1 MAYQAMSF
9 AATSMADSTYY
20 KDYYAAHGYDGGYNL
35 SAYYQQQGS
44 HYPLSG
50 QAAYQQHAVPQVS
63 AAPEVPPPPPPC
75 PSDTERPYVTDAPP
89 LPGSSS
95 SEAVPPLPSQGEV
108 PPPPPPSQPGQYNT
122 SAQNS
127 AVTAAV
133 TASGRDDATATAA
146 SHEAYAQWYA
156 QNYGAYYSYQGYEQ
170 QWYAYWQQQQQ
181 EADAYA
187 YASATYAQQQQT
199 GISNELSAGVLPR
212 DETRDEPAHP
222 SSSSSPSQTY
232 NAQPPPSGLY
242 VQLPGHK
249 VNQGRHR
256 TGATGP
262 NTVPIGSRVHVS
274 NETSASASVAGAP
287 SGSKQH
293 PAIIIRPQVPLA
305 KRAAS
310 VSTPSYIS
318 VDSSSIP
325 ATTSSTPPNGKSL
338 AVAAAVAAG
347 AAGAMAAAKAA
358 QASSAQGSSQWPPAF
373 TAWVTRCFNTA
384 RLRNIPDSHLSQK
397 LMAYLEQVKT
407 EGKLWTTDWDTHPIM
422 LPDSPAGQQDRRSE
436 AVNTVLALDGTPA
449 RKRNRWGAVSEARLD
464 PDRRLSHD
472 QQPAA
477 TDYRKRPHD
486 PDSDEDDQNGE
497 RGSDSATPKQSLHLI
512 GGMQSLSNRR
522 RKKLMQMEQHQQQQS
537 GRRGAKG
544 ALSLEELRRQAR
556 AGRFGNGSAVG
567 MAVGVGVH
575 DDDSSGMDM
584 SDEEVAERRFDGLVV
599 GTCQNLEKSYFR
611 LTSKPDPAT
620 VRPEPVLERA
630 LERLVSM
637 IAHGEATY
645 FYSLDQFKGMR
656 QDCTVQHLRNGLA
669 VRVYEAHA
677 RSSLEYG
684 DTAEFNQCQARLAH
698 LYADGQPGCV
708 AEFTAYRVL
717 YETVHCATAGRRGG
731 GMAKSLMHT
740 IRNIPLELSGSEE
753 IRHALQVR
761 EAVMTYNYAAF
772 FRLYASAPHLGRAIM
787 DVVAEAM
794 RWAGLN
800 AFVKACDLPLPVS
813 EMALLLGFAPRPS
826 SCHPAVG
833 SQGDASERDGK
844 PLPGC
849 MRAHLAGEAEAGS
862 SPEEGMVEC
871 SAWLRDHG
879 AVVVE
884 KGKSRWTKSA
894 ML

>member
-1 MAYQAMSF
+1 M
-9 AATSMADSTYY
+9 
-20 KDYYAAHGYDGGYNL
+20 
-35 SAYYQQQGS
+35 SAYYQQQGA

-50 QAAYQQHAVPQVS
+50 QAAYQQHAGPQVS
-63 AAPEVPPPPPPC
+63 APPEAPPPPPPG
-75 PSDTERPYVTDAPP
+75 PSDAGKPAINDAPP

-95 SEAVPPLPSQGEV
+95 SEAVPPLPCQGEV
-108 PPPPPPSQPGQYNT
+108 PPPPPPSHPGL
-122 SAQNS
+122 QNNS
-127 AVTAAV
+127 VQNAAV
-133 TASGRDDATATAA
+133 SATGTASGGGDATATAA
-146 SHEAYAQWYA
+146 SHDAYAQWYA
-156 QNYGAYYSYQGYEQ
+156 RNYSSYYSYPGYEQ

-181 EADAYA
+181 QADAYA
-187 YASATYAQQQQT
+187 YASATSSQQQQA
-199 GISNELSAGVLPR
+199 GILNEPSVSVLPR
-212 DETRDEPAHP
+212 DEARDKLVHP
-222 SSSSSPSQTY
+222 SSTSSPPHTY

-242 VQLPGHK
+242 GQLPVHRASH
-249 VNQGRHR
+249 GRFR

-262 NTVPIGSRVHVS
+262 NTVPIGSRVHV
-274 NETSASASVAGAP
+274 NDATSASASVAGVP

-293 PAIIIRPQVPLA
+293 PAIVIRPQVPLV
-305 KRAAS
+305 KRAVS
-310 VSTPSYIS
+310 VATPSYIS
-318 VDSSSIP
+318 VDSSSNP
-325 ATTSSTPPNGKSL
+325 VTASSTPPHGQNP

-358 QASSAQGSSQWPPAF
+358 QASSTQGSSQWPPSF

-384 RLRNIPDSHLSQK
+384 RLQNIPDSRLSQK

-407 EGKLWTTDWDTHPIM
+407 DGKLWTTDWDTHPIM
-422 LPDSPAGQQDRRSE
+422 LPDNPAGQQDRGSE
-436 AVNTVLALDGTPA
+436 AVSTVLALDVTPV
-449 RKRNRWGAVSEARLD
+449 RKRSRWGAVSEARLD
-464 PDRRLSHD
+464 HDRRHSHD
-472 QQPAA
+472 QHPSSIE
-477 TDYRKRPHD
+477 YRKRPHV

-497 RGSDSATPKQSLHLI
+497 RGSDSATPKQSLHHV
-512 GGMQSLSNRR
+512 GGVQSLSNRR
-522 RKKLMQMEQHQQQQS
+522 RKKLIQMEQHQQQQS
-537 GRRGAKG
+537 GRRGGKG

-556 AGRFGNGSAVG
+556 AGRFGNGRAAGIV
-567 MAVGVGVH
+567 AGVGVH

-630 LERLVSM
+630 LERLVSL
-637 IAHGEATY
+637 IAHGEASF

-698 LYADGQPGCV
+698 LYADAQPGCV

-740 IRNIPLELSGSEE
+740 IRNIPRELSGSEE

-794 RWAGLN
+794 RFAGLN

-826 SCHPAVG
+826 SCHE
-833 SQGDASERDGK
+833 DAKEGDGK

-849 MRAHLAGEAEAGS
+849 MRVHLDGEAAAAS
-862 SPEEGMVEC
+862 SMEEGVAEC

-879 AVVVE
+879 AVVIE
-884 KGKSRWTKSA
+884 KGSEPVLDTKASRGKLFVPEVSA
-894 ML
+894 KVTHGDENLSVNDFLSQAQRNFAG